1 MDYKS
6 LFDVKDKVVLV
17 TGGSRGIGEMI
28 ATGFVAAGSKVY
40 ITSRSADVCYKVAKE
55 LSTQGPGQCIAIP
68 ADLQKKS
75 EIERLVAELSQK
87 EDHLDVL
94 INNAGANWNEPIETY
109 PDDAFEKVVNL
120 NLKRIFTLT
129 QACLPLLTAKA
140 SRENTS
146 SVINIGSIDGIRAPP
161 QETYAYSASKGGLHH
176 MSRHM
181 AGKIGYKGVRVNVI
195 APGAF
200 QSKMMKATL
209 DKFHDQIVSKLAV
222 KRIGSM
228 EDIAG
233 TCIYLSSRA
242 GQYTNGA
249 TVTVDGGAVVSTANL

>member
-1 MDYKS
+1 MDYS
-6 LFDVKDKVVLV
+6 NLFNVTNKVVLV

-28 ATGFVAAGSKVY
+28 ATGFVAAGAKVY
-40 ITSRSADVCYKVAKE
+40 ITSRSADVCYEVSKRLTE
-55 LSTQGPGQCIAIP
+55 MGPGQCLAIP
-68 ADLQKKS
+68 ADLQS
-75 EIERLVAELSQK
+75 IDEINRLVAELSSK

-94 INNAGANWNEPIETY
+94 VNNAGANWNEAVETF
-109 PDDAFEKVVNL
+109 PDNAFDKVLSL

-140 SRENTS
+140 TQHDSS

-161 QETYAYSASKGGLHH
+161 QETYAYAASKGGLHH
-176 MSRHM
+176 LSRLM
-181 AGKIGYKGVRVNVI
+181 ADKLGKKGIRVNVI

-200 QSKMMKATL
+200 PSKMMKATL
-209 DKFHDQIVSKLAV
+209 DKHHDSMVANIPAG
-222 KRIGSM
+222 RIGSP

-242 GQYTNGA
+242 GKYTTGA
-249 TVTVDGGAVVSTANL
+249 TIIVDGGVLVTSKM